1 MKTIEN
7 DFFETCNFSHTN
19 CSQTFL
25 FFLPLNRY
33 QQPMMGGAPPQQQM
47 YPPQQQPQ
55 QQQYGGYGMP
65 QVSTGGYGMP
75 VAGPTQTYGVPQQQQ
90 QQQPYSDGGSSYGGV
105 SGGSSSSGGYG
116 APASSSGGYGAPAS
130 SSGGYG
136 SSSGGYGSAPASF
149 GRGGGSSGGGGGGYP
164 SHDQGRGGYGGGGG
178 GRGGFGGGG
187 GGGGGGRGGFG
198 GGGGRGGGGGSLGAS
213 LNENIRWSELSL
225 PKFDKDFYI
234 RLGYEHP
241 TVTARSNEEVAEYR
255 RRHELKVSPE
265 NECPKPVTRFDESP
279 FPDYVIETIKKAG
292 FKDPTPIQ
300 AQGWPMALSG
310 KDMVGIAS
318 TGSGKTLAYLL
329 PAIVHINA
337 QEPLKHG
344 DGPVVLIMAP
354 TRELAVQIKAECDL
368 FGSSSKIRN
377 TCLYGGVSK
386 GGQARDLER
395 GVEIVIATPG
405 RLIDFLE
412 SGKTNL
418 RRITY
423 LVLDEADRML
433 DMGFEPAMRQIVS
446 QIRPDRQTLCWS
458 ATWPKEVQAVARD
471 FCSNPIQVFVGSL
484 EVKASH
490 HVVQIIEIIDEYK
503 KQETLLRHMK
513 NIAQGTRVIIFCETK
528 RGCEE
533 VRHILRN
540 ENFSAAAIHGDKE
553 QRERDLA
560 LSDFKSGRVPIL
572 VATDVASRGLDV
584 KDIKFVINYD
594 FPKEIEDY
602 VHRIGRTGRKTN
614 EGYNE
619 GTAITFFTSANSRLA
634 GKLVDI
640 MREANQ
646 TVPQE
651 LLDLTSRNG
660 GGFGGKPRYS
670 SGGYRAGGRY

>member
-1 MKTIEN
+1 
-7 DFFETCNFSHTN
+7 
-19 CSQTFL
+19 
-25 FFLPLNRY
+25 
-33 QQPMMGGAPPQQQM
+33 M
-47 YPPQQQPQ
+47 YPPAQS
-55 QQQYGGYGMP
+55 YGGGGGGGGYGNAAPM
-65 QVSTGGYGMP
+65 VSSGGYASGP
-75 VAGPTQTYGVPQQQQ
+75 VQGAYGGFQQQ
-90 QQQPYSDGGSSYGGV
+90 QQQPSSSYDQGHHS
-105 SGGSSSSGGYG
+105 SGGSGYGGGTSSGG
-116 APASSSGGYGAPAS
+116 GYN
-130 SSGGYG
+130 
-136 SSSGGYGSAPASF
+136 
-149 GRGGGSSGGGGGGYP
+149 GGGGGGY
-164 SHDQGRGGYGGGGG
+164 SGGGGGSYGGGGG
-178 GRGGFGGGG
+178 GDSYRGGGGGGFGGGG
-187 GGGGGGRGGFG
+187 GGGFGGGGRGGGFGGGGRGGGFG
-198 GGGGRGGGGGSLGAS
+198 GGGGRGGGFGGGGGGRGGGGGGSLGSS
-213 LNENIRWSELSL
+213 LNDNIRWGELSL

-241 TVTARSNEEVAEYR
+241 AVTARSNEEVAEYR
-255 RRHELKVSPE
+255 RRNELKVSPE
-265 NECPKPVTRFDESP
+265 NECPKPVTKFDESP

-337 QEPLKHG
+337 QDPLNHG

-377 TCLYGGVSK
+377 TCLYGGAPK
-386 GGQARDLER
+386 GSQARDLER

-418 RRITY
+418 RRVTY

-471 FCSNPIQVFVGSL
+471 FCLNPIQVFVGSL
-484 EVKASH
+484 DVKASH
-490 HVVQIIEIIDEYK
+490 HVVQIVELIEEYK
-503 KQETLLRHMK
+503 KQETLLKHMR
-513 NIAQGTRVIIFCETK
+513 NIAPGTRVIIFCETK

-533 VRHILRN
+533 VRNILRN
-540 ENFSAAAIHGDKE
+540 ENFPAAAIHGDKE
-553 QRERDLA
+553 QRERDSALA
-560 LSDFKSGRVPIL
+560 DFKQGRVPIL

-584 KDIKFVINYD
+584 KEIKFVINYD

-634 GKLVDI
+634 GKLINI

-646 TVPQE
+646 SIPQE
-651 LLDLTSRNG
+651 LMDMGSRSGGG
-660 GGFGGKPRYS
+660 GGFGGKQRYS
-670 SGGYRAGGRY
+670 SGGHRAGGRY

>member
-1 MKTIEN
+1 M
-7 DFFETCNFSHTN
+7 
-19 CSQTFL
+19 
-25 FFLPLNRY
+25 Y
-33 QQPMMGGAPPQQQM
+33 Q
-47 YPPQQQPQ
+47 
-55 QQQYGGYGMP
+55 
-65 QVSTGGYGMP
+65 P
-75 VAGPTQTYGVPQQQQ
+75 VQTYG
-90 QQQPYSDGGSSYGGV
+90 
-105 SGGSSSSGGYG
+105 
-116 APASSSGGYGAPAS
+116 
-130 SSGGYG
+130 GGYG
-136 SSSGGYGSAPASF
+136 SAAPMVSSGGYGSAPTQGGPPVYGAVQQQQQHQPSYDQ
-149 GRGGGSSGGGGGGYP
+149 GHQSSGGSGYGGGSSGGFG
-164 SHDQGRGGYGGGGG
+164 GGYGGGGGGGGGSSYGGGGGGGGDSYRGGGGGFGGG

-187 GGGGGGRGGFG
+187 RGGSFGGGGGGGGRGGGYGGGGGGGRGGSFGGG
-198 GGGGRGGGGGSLGAS
+198 GGGGRGGGSLGSS

-241 TVTARSNEEVAEYR
+241 AVTARSNEEVAEYR
-255 RRHELKVSPE
+255 RRNELKVSPE
-265 NECPKPVTRFDESP
+265 SECPKPVTKFDESP

-337 QEPLKHG
+337 QDPLNHG

-377 TCLYGGVSK
+377 TCLYGGAPK
-386 GGQARDLER
+386 GSQARDLER

-418 RRITY
+418 RRVTY

-471 FCSNPIQVFVGSL
+471 FCLNPIQVFVGSL
-484 EVKASH
+484 DVKASH
-490 HVVQIIEIIDEYK
+490 HVVQIIEMIDEYK
-503 KQETLLRHMK
+503 KQETLLKHMK
-513 NIAQGTRVIIFCETK
+513 NIAPGTRVIIFCETK

-540 ENFSAAAIHGDKE
+540 ENFPAAAIHGDKE
-553 QRERDLA
+553 QRERDSALA
-560 LSDFKSGRVPIL
+560 DFKQGRVPIL

-584 KDIKFVINYD
+584 KEIKFVINYD

-634 GKLVDI
+634 GKLIEI

-646 TVPQE
+646 AIPQE
-651 LLDLTSRNG
+651 LLDMGSRGG
-660 GGFGGKPRYS
+660 GGFGGKQRYS
-670 SGGYRAGGRY
+670 SGGFRAGGRY